1 MRLRKKSW
9 TDEFLNQHT
18 SYLIKYDDNK
28 IDLNKVFLN
37 NNPTCLEIGCGKG
50 QFITTLALN
59 NPNLNYIGMEKSS
72 TIVGVGLKKSLK
84 EFENNSKSMTNLKY
98 FNDFAEDLS
107 KMFFND
113 SFHKIYLN
121 FSDPWPKARH
131 YKKRLTYVKFLDIY
145 SDILIKDGYLEFK
158 TDNDLLY
165 QFTIEQLQLTNKW
178 QIVLNTTNL
187 YNDQELLKDNIPTEY
202 ETKFHLANKNIYK
215 IIIKNLK

>member
-37 NNPTCLEIGCGKG
+37 NNPSCLEIGCGKG

-113 SFHKIYLN
+113 SFNKIYLN

>member
-1 MRLRKKSW
+1 
-9 TDEFLNQHT
+9 
-18 SYLIKYDDNK
+18 
-28 IDLNKVFLN
+28 
-37 NNPTCLEIGCGKG
+37 
-50 QFITTLALN
+50 
-59 NPNLNYIGMEKSS
+59 MEKSS

-113 SFHKIYLN
+113 SFNKIYLN

>member
-37 NNPTCLEIGCGKG
+37 NNSTCLEIGCGKG

-113 SFHKIYLN
+113 SFNKIYLN

>member
-113 SFHKIYLN
+113 SFNKIYLN

>member
-37 NNPTCLEIGCGKG
+37 NNPSCLEIGCGKG